1 MKTSWVASM
10 AGIVLLLPIISMG
23 QDIPAVKL
31 AGLRVVGPGYGL
43 NGTELRAFN
52 QRSGLSLE
60 LIVQAQKDKQ
70 IVEVDDSKCS
80 LTVLAD
86 DRGHNL
92 LDNVEWGAF
101 PKVSK
106 DGQLALVEVTS
117 KSRPSKNASRLRIKG
132 TIYLRVAGSKR
143 IEKIENLKLQVGAK
157 AHVHQNII
165 QVMKVQNETDG
176 LTLVLQMK
184 RTFMDNLKDIR
195 FYTAKGKL
203 VDIWGRGSFIFG
215 NVSQMHY
222 NLDMKS
228 IPEAL
233 MVEMDLWQ
241 ELENLDISFDIES
254 GLGL

>member
-1 MKTSWVASM
+1 MKTSWVASV
-10 AGIVLLLPIISMG
+10 AGIVLLLPIISMA
-23 QDIPAVKL
+23 QDIPDVEL

-60 LIVQAQKDKQ
+60 LIVKAQKDKQ

-92 LDNVEWGAF
+92 LDNVEWGRF

-117 KSRPSKNASRLRIKG
+117 KSRPSKNASRLRVKG
-132 TIYLRVAGSKR
+132 TICLRVAGSNRK
-143 IEKIENLKLQVGAK
+143 EKIENLKLQVGAK
-157 AHVHQNII
+157 ANVNESTI
-165 QVMKVQNETDG
+165 QVMKVQKETDG

-195 FYTAKGKL
+195 FYNAKGKS

-215 NVSQMHY
+215 NASQMHY

-228 IPEAL
+228 IPTAL